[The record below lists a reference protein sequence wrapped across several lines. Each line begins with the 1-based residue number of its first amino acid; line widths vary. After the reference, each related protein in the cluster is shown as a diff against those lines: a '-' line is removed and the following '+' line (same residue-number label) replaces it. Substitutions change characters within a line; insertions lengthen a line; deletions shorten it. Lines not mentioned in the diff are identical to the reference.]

1 MPRKNTMKKRS
12 HKIIL
17 IVLASLLLATI
28 FEFVIFK
35 IPYFIDLLAS
45 GDNYVG
51 VGFSNIELSTN
62 IKMDENGN
70 LVLGSGDN
78 IITINDLTG
87 NYDSLKLNVEAE
99 EDVYAEI
106 KIDFVDKNSEIP
118 TYKSYG
124 SFKFTPYDKESAW
137 FELSHQEFTT
147 LRFTFNSASKGA
159 VIKGI
164 ELDAKPYFDISFY
177 RFFITSVLIL
187 TVLTVIV
194 FKLYNKNY
202 DHANINHRLLIIC
215 TIVVLLLFSTFVSTF
230 NRAFTVEYPTK
241 DDKYAYGNYVLQLEA
256 FVKGQIHLDIEKP
269 PRFDELE
276 NPYSPSER
284 REHNIDTKWI
294 WDKAYYNDHFY
305 SYFGVVPV
313 ILVYLPTYLLTGR
326 VATDPFCCYLF
337 SMLAIICSSLFL
349 RELVLRYLKKANI
362 LLMCLGMATIS
373 FAGMILPMQ
382 ASANFYTV
390 AVSSAL
396 GTISAFFIFAFR
408 GAREKI
414 TFKRCIYFF
423 LAGTFLAL
431 TVGCRPNVS
440 LYGAIA
446 LPALFA
452 VLMEKETTLKSKIFM
467 VSTFATPIIAIVGG
481 LLYYNALRF
490 SGPLDFGSNYQITL
504 AEVSKYELRL
514 SYIFETFF
522 HYFIQPFGI
531 HDWFPF
537 VGLSKMSL
545 GTYTGY
551 CYTGENIGAFSF
563 FSNITILSSLRNRKK
578 LGTEGTYFVSTSLIF
593 IALIAW
599 IDMCLA
605 GSHVRYVS
613 DILLVVT
620 ILACFTMIRSYSDNP
635 SRFKKYAFVFL
646 MICSILV
653 GTALIFDNEVDLIRK
668 NAPAILLEFQR
679 MF

>member
-1 MPRKNTMKKRS
+1 MKKRS
-12 HKIIL
+12 HKIIF
-17 IVLASLLLATI
+17 IITISLLLATV

-35 IPYFIDLLAS
+35 IPYFIDILAS
-45 GDNYVG
+45 GDNYVS
-51 VGFSNIELSTN
+51 VGLKNVKTSHNVDL
-62 IKMDENGN
+62 DEQGN
-70 LVLGSGDN
+70 LVLGSGSN
-78 IITINDLTG
+78 IITINDLKG
-87 NYDSLKLNVEAE
+87 NYNSLKLDIEAP

-106 KIDFVDKNSEIP
+106 TIDFADIDSEMP
-118 TYKSYG
+118 KFKSYG

-137 FELSHQEFTT
+137 FELSPQKFTT
-147 LRFTFNSASKGA
+147 LRLTFNSASNGA
-159 VIKGI
+159 VIKAI
-164 ELDAKPYFDISFY
+164 ELDAKPYFEISFY
-177 RFFITSVLIL
+177 RFFITAILIL
-187 TVLTVIV
+187 TVFTVIV
-194 FKLYNKNY
+194 FKLYKKNY
-202 DHANINHRLLIIC
+202 DHANPNHRKLVLC
-215 TIVVLLLFSTFVSTF
+215 VIVVLLIFSTFVSSF
-230 NRAFTVEYPTK
+230 NRAYTVEYPTK

-269 PRFDELE
+269 PRFDLLE
-276 NPYSPSER
+276 NPFSPSER
-284 REHNIDTKWI
+284 RELNIDTKWI

-305 SYFGVVPV
+305 SYFGVIPV
-313 ILVYLPTYLLTGR
+313 ILVYLPVYMLTGR

-337 SMLAIICSSLFL
+337 SMLAIVCSSLFL

-362 LLMCLGMATIS
+362 LLLCLGMATIS

-396 GTISAFFIFAFR
+396 GTISAFFFFAFR
-408 GAREKI
+408 GARER
-414 TFKRCIYFF
+414 TTYKRCIYFF
-423 LAGTFLAL
+423 FAGMFLAL

-440 LYGAIA
+440 VYGAIA

-452 VLMEKETTLKSKIFM
+452 VLMEKETNARAKVCM
-467 VSTFATPIIAIVGG
+467 VSSFVAPIFAIVGG
-481 LLYYNALRF
+481 LMYYNALRF
-490 SGPLDFGSNYQITL
+490 SGPLDFGTNYQITL
-504 AEVSKYELRL
+504 ADVSQYELRL

-522 HYFIQPFGI
+522 HYFLQPFGV

-537 VGLSKMSL
+537 VGLSRISL

-563 FSNITILSSLRNRKK
+563 FSNITILSSLRNRRK
-578 LGTEGTYFVSTSLIF
+578 LGNEGTAFVATSLF
-593 IALIAW
+593 MVAVIAW
-599 IDMCLA
+599 MDMCLA
-605 GSHVRYVS
+605 GTHVRYVS

-620 ILACFTMIRSYSDNP
+620 ILACFTMIRSFSENP
-635 SRFKKYAFVFL
+635 SRIKKYAFVFL
-646 MICSILV
+646 MMCSILV